1 MNANRSEPTMKI
13 VLLIAALVSFA
24 ASAQDGPTAGFPPN
38 SIAASAQELRAHLS
52 GNSFQA
58 KYRDGTTVT
67 SKFDVDGGLS
77 ATAPAFYDTGR
88 WKVEDGKVCG
98 SLRKNGAFCNEARFD
113 AGTLYLRR
121 MNGEVIRY
129 DPE

>member
-1 MNANRSEPTMKI
+1 MKI
-13 VLLIAALVSFA
+13 LLLLTALVSFS
-24 ASAQDGPTAGFPPN
+24 ASAQDGATAGFPPH
-38 SIAASAQELRAHLS
+38 STVAGAQELRAHLS
-52 GNSFQA
+52 GKAFQA

-67 SKFDVDGGLS
+67 SKFDEDGGLS
-77 ATAPAFYDTGR
+77 ATAPGFRDTGR

-98 SLRKNGAFCNEARFD
+98 SLRKIGAFCNEARFD